1 MTINKTI
8 IRELENIY
16 KKSIPD
22 DLKKYLLAK
31 YEQEPFPYE
40 FNEQDLYANIE
51 RDIRDYEA
59 DELDVIVKSSSERWL
74 EERGICKICILK
86 NPVWYMILKIML
98 PNWNIYFWNTIWNLL
113 GCQSGGKFN
122 FNRTTKVD
130 KGSRQFI
137 RLI

>member
-22 DLKKYLLAK
+22 DLKKYLLVK

-40 FNEQDLYANIE
+40 FSEQDLYANIE

-74 EERGICKICILK
+74 EEREYLQNLYIEKSRVVHDLEDYVAELEHIL
-86 NPVWYMILKIML
+86 LEH
-98 PNWNIYFWNTIWNLL
+98 NLE
-113 GCQSGGKFN
+113 SA
-122 FNRTTKVD
+122 RM
-130 KGSRQFI
+130 SERRQIQF
-137 RLI
+137 

>member
-22 DLKKYLLAK
+22 DLKKYLLVN

-40 FNEQDLYANIE
+40 FSEQDLYANIE

-59 DELDVIVKSSSERWL
+59 DELDVIVKGSSERWL
-74 EERGICKICILK
+74 EEREYLQNLYIEKSRVVHDLEDYVAELEHIL
-86 NPVWYMILKIML
+86 LEH
-98 PNWNIYFWNTIWNLL
+98 NLE
-113 GCQSGGKFN
+113 SA
-122 FNRTTKVD
+122 RM
-130 KGSRQFI
+130 SEWRQIQF
-137 RLI
+137 

>member
-22 DLKKYLLAK
+22 DLKKYLFVK

-40 FNEQDLYANIE
+40 FSEQDLYTNIE

-59 DELDVIVKSSSERWL
+59 DELDVTVKSSSERWS
-74 EERGICKICILK
+74 EEREYLQNLYIEKSRVVHDLEAYVAELEHILSEHS
-86 NPVWYMILKIML
+86 LE
-98 PNWNIYFWNTIWNLL
+98 
-113 GCQSGGKFN
+113 S
-122 FNRTTKVD
+122 
-130 KGSRQFI
+130 SRMSERRRIQF
-137 RLI
+137 